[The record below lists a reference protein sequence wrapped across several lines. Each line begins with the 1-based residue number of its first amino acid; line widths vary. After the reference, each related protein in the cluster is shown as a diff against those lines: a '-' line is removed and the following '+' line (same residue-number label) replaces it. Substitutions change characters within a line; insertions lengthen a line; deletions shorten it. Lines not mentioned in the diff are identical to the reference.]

1 MTRLGVHEGLGGDT
15 PGAGDPSW
23 PKGCSTPCG
32 VTLTNK
38 TRGKV
43 GQGLLLEDW
52 LGITPLV
59 SNCSHLYHSFLCFI
73 SLSVSSSPPLSI
85 FFFFLR
91 ERWLWSWLW
100 WWGVAGEAGSWIH
113 TACCL
118 RQGRWEHHSLRGPV
132 TLKDRQLCFVL
143 PIVNFIPYG
152 VRMTFNFFEM
162 KICANMVSNS
172 HIQCDIYFYIRSKYE
187 RILMYW
193 SGHFHLII

>member
-1 MTRLGVHEGLGGDT
+1 MWCHAHQQNQGEGW
-15 PGAGDPSW
+15 PGAAAGGLAGHHPIGEQLFTFVS
-23 PKGCSTPCG
+23 
-32 VTLTNK
+32 
-38 TRGKV
+38 
-43 GQGLLLEDW
+43 LLL
-52 LGITPLV
+52 V
-59 SNCSHLYHSFLCFI
+59 FYFSLCVIF
-73 SLSVSSSPPLSI
+73 PSI
-85 FFFFLR
+85 IYFFFFLR